1 MSRLKILTVLIL
13 ISASAFAKEYNVLDL
28 GAVAD
33 GKTVNTD
40 AINKA
45 VDACSKTGGLVV
57 FPAGEYVTGTI
68 YLKSNVTLLLQK
80 GATILGSSNM
90 DDYPPNVPDYKFY
103 RQGKILRALIYAE
116 NCVNIGIQGEGMIDG
131 RGDRIFKPDGEKVK
145 SYGERPHVI
154 WMVKSKHIRVKDV
167 SLRNSA
173 LWMEHYLACEDVF
186 IHNIDVYNHCNKN
199 NDMIDI
205 NGCKNVVISDCRGD
219 SDDDGITLKS
229 THEMPCENILIN
241 NCVIS
246 SHCNAI
252 KCGTE
257 SNAGFKNIVIS
268 NCVIRPSKDTIPI
281 YGSPTGTSGISLEV
295 VDGAEM
301 NGISVSNV
309 VIHGTR
315 VPLFIRLGN
324 RARGYD
330 KNLPKPETGSIK
342 NITISNVT
350 AYDAENYTSSI
361 VGIPGH
367 RIKNVTLDNIRIHYK
382 GGGTT
387 EQFHNKVPEKET
399 DYPEA
404 VMFGKLPASGFYV
417 RHAENVTMKNV
428 EFHFVEN
435 DLRPAL
441 HLDDVIGMKVLN
453 LSSEMDPSVPMI
465 FGRNIKNVFIQ
476 NPVPDKTCKSLI
488 AVSGA
493 DLKNIRLTDID
504 KKYFEEIFDVT
515 GGADKKEVK
524 TGIVY

>member
-1 MSRLKILTVLIL
+1 MNRSILLTILIL
-13 ISASAFAKEYNVLDL
+13 ISSSTFSRKYNVLDF

-45 VDACSKTGGLVV
+45 VDACSQTGGIVV
-57 FPAGEYVTGTI
+57 FPAGDYVTGTI
-68 YLKSNVTLLLQK
+68 FLKSNVTLQLQK
-80 GATILGSSNM
+80 GATILGSTSM
-90 DDYPPNVPDYKFY
+90 TDYPPNVPDYKFY

-116 NCVNIGIQGEGMIDG
+116 NCENIGIEGEGMING
-131 RGDRIFKPDGEKVK
+131 RGGSIIKDDGKSVK
-145 SYGERPHVI
+145 TYGERPHVI
-154 WMVKSKHIRVKDV
+154 WMVRSKHIRIEDI

-173 LWMEHYLACEDVF
+173 LWMEHYLACEDLY

-219 SDDDGITLKS
+219 SDDDGITMKS
-229 THEMPCENILIN
+229 THKMPCENILID

-268 NCVIRPSKDTIPI
+268 NCIIRPSKDTVPT
-281 YGSPTGTSGISLEV
+281 YGTAIGTSGISLEV

-301 NGISVSNV
+301 NGISINNV
-309 VIHGTR
+309 VIQGTV

-324 RARGYD
+324 RARGFD
-330 KNLPKPETGSIK
+330 KDLPKPGSGSIQ
-342 NITISNVT
+342 NITISNIT
-350 AYDAENYTSSI
+350 AYGTYNYTSSI
-361 VGIPGH
+361 TGIPGH
-367 RIKNVTLDNIRIHYK
+367 DIRNVTLDNIRIFSK
-382 GGGTT
+382 GGGTIK
-387 EQFHNKVPEKET
+387 QFKREVPELET

-404 VMFGKLPASGFYV
+404 VMFDELPASGLYV
-417 RHAENVTMKNV
+417 RHVQNITINNV
-428 EFHFVEN
+428 EFHFETK
-435 DLRPAL
+435 DMRPAL
-441 HLDDVIGMKVLN
+441 YFDDVKGVKILN
-453 LSSEMDPSVPMI
+453 LSSGMEKELPMI

-476 NPVPDKTCKSLI
+476 NPLPDKKCKSAI
-488 AVSGA
+488 EVTGSTS
-493 DLKNIRLTDID
+493 KKIRLTEVD
-504 KKYFEEIFDVT
+504 KQYFKKLFETSD
-515 GGADKKEVK
+515 GAEKNVVK